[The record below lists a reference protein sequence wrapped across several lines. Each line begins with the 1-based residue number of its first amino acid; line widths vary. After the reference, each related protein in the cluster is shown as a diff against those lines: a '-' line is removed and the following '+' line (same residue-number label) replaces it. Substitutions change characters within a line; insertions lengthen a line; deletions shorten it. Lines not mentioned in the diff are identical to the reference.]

1 MRGRTK
7 TLRSLTSSWSSGS
20 RNQPMAPLCDT
31 AYTVVGSRLFV
42 FGEYDGGWDG
52 ISAHNTLLQAEPTHL
67 SVGEGETPL
76 VPHRRSRAACR
87 MVSYGNHQ
95 LVVFAGWTCSAS
107 TDELSTD
114 ELHVFYLDKGEYS
127 LYMYQTTSQAKS
139 YGSRGAVRKFRCYV
153 CI

>member
-1 MRGRTK
+1 
-7 TLRSLTSSWSSGS
+7 
-20 RNQPMAPLCDT
+20 MAPLCNT
-31 AYTVVGSRLFV
+31 VYTVVGSCLFV

-76 VPHRRSRAACR
+76 VPHRRSGAACR

-127 LYMYQTTSQAKS
+127 LCTKPQAKQNHM
-139 YGSRGAVRKFRCYV
+139 VHV
-153 CI
+153 VQ